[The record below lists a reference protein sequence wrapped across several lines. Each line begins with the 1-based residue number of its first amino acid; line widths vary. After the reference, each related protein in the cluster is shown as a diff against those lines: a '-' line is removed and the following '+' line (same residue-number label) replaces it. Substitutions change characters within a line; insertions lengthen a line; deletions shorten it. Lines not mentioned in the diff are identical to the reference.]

1 MPSPSLLGQGFAP
14 TFAPLSV
21 NAIFCG
27 AKEEKHTELTPNI
40 FYNDFFFFP
49 DDEFSLQP
57 STLLHQ

>member
-1 MPSPSLLGQGFAP
+1 MPSRSLLGQGFAP

-27 AKEEKHTELTPNI
+27 AKEEKHTELTPNM

-49 DDEFSLQP
+49 DEFSL
-57 STLLHQ
+57 LHQ